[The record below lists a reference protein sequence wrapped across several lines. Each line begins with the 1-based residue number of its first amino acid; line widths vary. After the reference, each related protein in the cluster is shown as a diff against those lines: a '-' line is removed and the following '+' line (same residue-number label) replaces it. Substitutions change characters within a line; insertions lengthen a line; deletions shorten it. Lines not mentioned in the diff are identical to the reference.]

1 MTLPERDERQGAGGT
16 SANLH
21 HRHQMM
27 QHFWRR
33 WSKDYLHNLQTRA
46 RGARSSAALSIG
58 DLVLVQEDHQ
68 PPMQW
73 ALGRITEL
81 YPGKEPG
88 CTLYTPTARMIFH
101 LQQMCNHERLRATM
115 NFCVQP

>member
-81 YPGKEPG
+81 YPGEDG
-88 CTLYTPTARMIFH
+88 VARVATIRVANSH
-101 LQQMCNHERLRATM
+101 IRRAVKRLARLPALDQ
-115 NFCVQP
+115 N